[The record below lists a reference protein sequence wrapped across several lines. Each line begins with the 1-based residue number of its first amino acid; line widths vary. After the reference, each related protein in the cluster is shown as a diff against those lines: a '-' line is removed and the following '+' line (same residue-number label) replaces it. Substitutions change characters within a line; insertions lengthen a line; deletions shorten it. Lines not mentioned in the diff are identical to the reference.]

1 MYNRR
6 LIITEDE
13 KSRILNLHEN
23 KRKQEFKNFINE
35 QLSPEMETQLN
46 QLDDKTKNYFNSIFK
61 LDPLYAQWNL
71 KQNPSGKLLTGSNG
85 VADGNKVNVKWY
97 LVNPKEANGTNQ
109 TWATDNGQIFNVVK
123 VGENFI
129 GDSTSAAEGQTPAQA
144 QPTFQNAP
152 TAVDYG
158 PDGNAASGTTP
169 GTTPQTPASNPN
181 APQDTKAFQ
190 DWLDTNKPGWI
201 TGKPYKI
208 LEKKPERGYGKF
220 GPLTQ
225 AAWGKYKNEFQPQQI
240 PSSNTT
246 LATATSANPTTA
258 TPTTPTTTT
267 PSNVATTT
275 NQVKLLDRVPTNKEI
290 RQGFRRRKRVN
301 NRMDRQKRK
310 QLDDLYNQYE
320 QIAGR
325 IQKFG
330 SRDDGSTEFKQQM
343 ATLEN
348 QVKNINAQIDKI
360 EST

>member
-1 MYNRR
+1 MKSKFT
-6 LIITEDE
+6 LTESE
-13 KSRILNLHEN
+13 RNRILGLHKSAIKKEFLIEQTQYI
-23 KRKQEFKNFINE
+23 KDAAGKVSILQGPQVVPQGSTAITQQEY
-35 QLSPEMETQLN
+35 ETAL
-46 QLDDKTKNYFNSIFK
+46 KT
-61 LDPLYAQWNL
+61 
-71 KQNPSGKLLTGSNG
+71 QNP
-85 VADGNKVNVKWY
+85 
-97 LVNPKEANGTNQ
+97 PANQTTNQ
-109 TWATDNGQIFNVVK
+109 PANQP
-123 VGENFI
+123 
-129 GDSTSAAEGQTPAQA
+129 AA
-144 QPTFQNAP
+144 AP
-152 TAVDYG
+152 TA
-158 PDGNAASGTTP
+158 ATP
-169 GTTPQTPASNPN
+169 QTPQTPASNPN

-190 DWLDTNKPGWI
+190 DWLDKNKPGWT

-246 LATATSANPTTA
+246 LATSANPTTA
-258 TPTTPTTTT
+258 TPTTSGSTTGTTTGT
-267 PSNVATTT
+267 TATTSSTAATTT

-320 QIAGR
+320 QIAGN

-330 SRDDGSTEFKQQM
+330 SRDDGSAEFKQQM

-348 QVKNINAQIDKI
+348 QVKNINAQIDKL